1 MSTLIKSLIDFM
13 PEDIVSY
20 IFPFISVKTLVFIN
34 TKYYSENH
42 KLVKNMIPQE
52 RYEAYIRNTIRRD
65 NYYTLSFLLNENVDK
80 WINMN
85 RYLYK
90 HQIFTNY
97 LYFINYLSIENKSN
111 KSRVLIENKAQEI
124 LGKKW
129 HKKIKIRNC
138 KWSI

>member
-1 MSTLIKSLIDFM
+1 MSTLIKILIDFM

-20 IFPFISVKTLVFIN
+20 IFPFISVKKLVFIN
-34 TKYYSENH
+34 TKYYSKNY
-42 KLVKNMIPQE
+42 KLVKNMIPKD
-52 RYEAYIRNTIRRD
+52 RYEAYIRNIIRKD

-85 RYLYK
+85 KYPYK

-97 LYFINYLSIENKSN
+97 LYFINYLSIEHNSN
-111 KSRVLIENKAQEI
+111 KCRVLIENKAQEV

-129 HKKIKIRNC
+129 HKKIKVRNC
-138 KWSI
+138 KSSI